1 MSASKGRLPPS
12 LQAVMKPKYNFTLCE
27 KLVRGGHIA
36 LAFSYT
42 CALASLWL
50 FEILLV
56 KGDFGYNHI
65 TVDFLIG
72 SGMFYAPALIY
83 MLWWLPKCWRDAMG
97 RVADDRIDA
106 GLCPV
111 CAYYLRHTPC
121 AYEPLQTVEVE

>member
-1 MSASKGRLPPS
+1 
-12 LQAVMKPKYNFTLCE
+12 MKPKYNFTLCE
-27 KLVRGGHIA
+27 KLVQGGHIA

-65 TVDFLIG
+65 TVGFLIG
-72 SGMFYAPALIY
+72 SAVFYAPVLIY
-83 MLWWLPKCWRDAMG
+83 MLRGLPKCWRDAMN
-97 RVADDRIDA
+97 RVGEDRINT

-111 CAYYLRHTPC
+111 CAYDLRHTPRCPEC
-121 AYEPLQTVEVE
+121 AYEPLQAVEAE